1 MRLGGVVSNKD
12 DERLYFAAVGKNE
25 HMMCLEICH
34 LLSISSSPKL
44 SFGGCRSF
52 GVSISSSLSHAS
64 SHYLDGCRLFGCG
77 VLCSCD
83 IVIDTP

>member
-12 DERLYFAAVGKNE
+12 DERLYFAVGKNE

-44 SFGGCRSF
+44 SFGWM
-52 GVSISSSLSHAS
+52 
-64 SHYLDGCRLFGCG
+64 
-77 VLCSCD
+77 
-83 IVIDTP
+83 

>member
-1 MRLGGVVSNKD
+1 MKD
-12 DERLYFAAVGKNE
+12 DGAVGKNE

-64 SHYLDGCRLFGCG
+64 SHCLDGCRLFGC
-77 VLCSCD
+77 VSQE
-83 IVIDTP
+83 